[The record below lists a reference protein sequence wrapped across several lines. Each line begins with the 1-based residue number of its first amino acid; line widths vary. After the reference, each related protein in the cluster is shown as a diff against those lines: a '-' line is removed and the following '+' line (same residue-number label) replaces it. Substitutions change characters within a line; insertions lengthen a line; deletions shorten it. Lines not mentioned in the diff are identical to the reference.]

1 MIAAARFT
9 VDEITEEVAPVESGA
24 ATTATDESLIMRACG
39 QDGAAAFESL
49 VHRYEHS
56 LFGYLRRYLGSAEM
70 AEDVFQAT
78 FLQVYRKR
86 MSFEEGRRF
95 RPWLYTIATH
105 QAIDAQRRNR
115 RHRMVSLD
123 LRTKGNTEGV
133 AIGDLIAG
141 DNRIAIDT
149 LLTIEA
155 RAWVRSAVEQL
166 PEAMRA
172 VLTLVYDK
180 GLKYSEVATRLG
192 IPVGTV
198 KSRVSTAIHRLHQ
211 AC

>member
-56 LFGYLRRYLGSAEM
+56 LFGDLRRFLGSAEM

-78 FLQVYRKR
+78 FLQVYLKR

-123 LRTKGNTEGV
+123 LRTKGDTEGV

-141 DNRIAIDT
+141 DDRIAIDT
-149 LLTIEA
+149 LLTMEA

>member
-78 FLQVYRKR
+78 FLQVYLKR

-149 LLTIEA
+149 LLTMEA

>member
-78 FLQVYRKR
+78 FLQVYLKR

-123 LRTKGNTEGV
+123 LRTKGDTEGV

-141 DNRIAIDT
+141 DDRIAIDT
-149 LLTIEA
+149 LLTMEA

>member
-78 FLQVYRKR
+78 FLQVYLKR

>member
-78 FLQVYRKR
+78 FLQVYLKR

-123 LRTKGNTEGV
+123 LRTKGDTEGV

-141 DNRIAIDT
+141 DDRIAIDT
-149 LLTIEA
+149 LQTMEA

>member
-78 FLQVYRKR
+78 FLQVYLKR

-123 LRTKGNTEGV
+123 LRTKGDTEGV

-149 LLTIEA
+149 LLTMEA